1 MCTAHRCRSEA
12 VPCAWPFRLGL
23 RFSPSPE
30 LVVEV
35 VHSDYPFGA
44 PARLAYLDE
53 EGIFRVVQAKDAEKG
68 PFTTLGEGPLARG
81 EALGIV
87 LVELGEQ
94 HNRELATIVF
104 RDWSLQVSTELSPT
118 AGWGLPQN
126 AVEFGRISMEPTSA
140 VYIDLTLAGTSVG
153 RGWDSVGHRA
163 GVSENRVE
171 IHLPPGS

>member
-1 MCTAHRCRSEA
+1 MRVALQARAALLPLSGTRRRSRTLRLSVRRACPSGISRRGRDLSSRASQGRREGA
-12 VPCAWPFRLGL
+12 VHDTR
-23 RFSPSPE
+23 
-30 LVVEV
+30 
-35 VHSDYPFGA
+35 
-44 PARLAYLDE
+44 
-53 EGIFRVVQAKDAEKG
+53 
-68 PFTTLGEGPLARG
+68 EGPLARG